1 MGAVDTVLGGE
12 EERPADG
19 VTVLPRAGRAVA
31 ERPVDLSVL
40 IPVYNEADNLQELLT
55 ALTSVLGTIGRRYE
69 IVAVDDGSVD
79 GSYQTLLR
87 LRSTVPGL
95 RVVRL
100 RRNFGQ
106 TAALA
111 AGFDFA
117 RGDVIVTLDA
127 DLQNDPGDIPD
138 LLATLEEEGVDL
150 VTGWRWARQDAL
162 LRRRLPSWIANWVI
176 SRVTRVRLHDYGCT
190 LRVYR
195 AEVAKRLRLYGELH
209 RFIPALA
216 VDLGATVAER
226 RVRHHRRIRGES
238 KYGLSRTVR
247 VLLDLLTVKFLSGYS
262 TRPIQV
268 FGVLGMVSTLIGVV
282 WTAYLG
288 FERLV
293 FHRPLANRP
302 VLLLTILLTVIGVQF
317 ISLGLLGEM
326 LARTYHESQAKP
338 IYSVREVS
346 GYEQE
351 DEREAVRPP

>member
-1 MGAVDTVLGGE
+1 MQQVPPGLAGE
-12 EERPADG
+12 SAASVGRQRPAEERPRGGAD
-19 VTVLPRAGRAVA
+19 AGQAPQAVQ
-31 ERPVDLSVL
+31 PPIDLSVV
-40 IPVYNEADNLQELLT
+40 IPVYNEADNLEDLVNELT
-55 ALTSVLGTIGRRYE
+55 GVLEGLGQRYE

-79 GSYQTLLR
+79 GSHDVLLR
-87 LRSTVPGL
+87 LRATVPQL

-117 RGDVIVTLDA
+117 RGEIIVTLDA
-127 DLQNDPGDIPD
+127 DLQNDPADIPE
-138 LLATLEEEGVDL
+138 LLRTLTEEGADL
-150 VTGWRWARQDAL
+150 VAGWRWQRRDPL
-162 LRRRLPSWIANWVI
+162 LTRRVPSWVANWVI
-176 SRVTRVRLHDYGCT
+176 SRVTRVKLHDYGCT

-195 AEVAKRLRLYGELH
+195 AELAKGVRLYGELH

-216 VDLGATVAER
+216 VDLGAKVTER
-226 RVRHHRRIRGES
+226 RVHHRVRRRGVS

-247 VLLDLLTVKFLSGYS
+247 VMLDLLTVKFLAGYS

-268 FGVLGMVSTLIGVV
+268 FGLLGLVSTMVGGL
-282 WTAYLG
+282 WTVYLG
-288 FERLV
+288 VERLL

-338 IYSVREVS
+338 IYSVREVY
-346 GYEQE
+346 G
-351 DEREAVRPP
+351 

>member
-1 MGAVDTVLGGE
+1 MDAVDEKEPT
-12 EERPADG
+12 ADG
-19 VTVLPRAGRAVA
+19 ATVLPPPAGRAVA
-31 ERPVDLSVL
+31 EQPIDLSVL
-40 IPVYNEADNLQELLT
+40 IPVYNEADNLEELLA
-55 ALTSVLGTIGRRYE
+55 ALVPVLGTIGRRYE
-69 IVAVDDGSVD
+69 IVVVDDGSVD
-79 GSYQTLLR
+79 GSYQILLR
-87 LRSTVPGL
+87 LRSTVPHL

-138 LLATLEEEGVDL
+138 LIAALEEEGVDL
-150 VTGWRWARQDAL
+150 VTGWRWARQDPL
-162 LRRRLPSWIANWVI
+162 LTRRVPSWIANWVI

-216 VDLGATVAER
+216 ADLGATVAER
-226 RVRHHRRIRGES
+226 RVRHRRRVRGES

-282 WTAYLG
+282 WTGYLG
-288 FERLV
+288 FERLM

-346 GYEQE
+346 G
-351 DEREAVRPP
+351 